1 VAILHD
7 KKTSAATK
15 SRPLS
20 RRRQGFAAANGFRWL
35 LMRALEQLITSGT
48 FFDWVLIAIAVEAL
62 LLIIW
67 SLSRGQQRQ
76 ALRLLPNLLAGAS
89 LMLAVKLAII
99 DASWLLLAATL
110 SLALV
115 AHCVD
120 LYGRLRL
127 T

>member
-1 VAILHD
+1 
-7 KKTSAATK
+7 
-15 SRPLS
+15 
-20 RRRQGFAAANGFRWL
+20 
-35 LMRALEQLITSGT
+35 MRALEQLITSGT

-62 LLIIW
+62 LLFVW